1 MTESISSKA
10 YSFYT
15 EGASSIHKL
24 RLELIE
30 LLPVAIGT
38 IEQPR
43 FQDECAIAI
52 GGYAGFHHQGTCA
65 IAIGEAAGQTFQGMD
80 AIALGSDAASIQ
92 QGENAIAIGVQAGA
106 YQQGTNAIAIGFQAG
121 MTNQPQNSIVLNA
134 SSVALS
140 SSVTKSQALYIAPL
154 QDARTTTAL
163 YYNSTSKEVSYATA
177 STARSGKQSAVAVG
191 AIATQ
196 ASAFATIPF
205 GVTFSAV
212 PTSLQFMVEWTAPTP
227 TASAAVNDPRN
238 LSVSIRSGTVAANQF
253 EVQFYN
259 QHSATTLA
267 GTCTIHWTAFF

>member
-15 EGASSIHKL
+15 ESASSIHKL

-30 LLPVAIGT
+30 LLPVAVGT
-38 IEQPR
+38 IEQPH

-80 AIALGSDAASIQ
+80 AIALGSDAASVQ
-92 QGENAIAIGVQAGA
+92 QRENAIAIGVQAGA
-106 YQQGTNAIAIGFQAG
+106 YQQGTGAIAIGFQAG
-121 MTNQPQNSIVLNA
+121 MTNQPQKSIVLNA
-134 SSVALS
+134 SGVALS
-140 SSVTKSQALYIAPL
+140 SSVTKSEALYIAPL

-163 YYNSTSKEVSYATA
+163 YYNTISKEVSYTTA
-177 STARSGKQSAVAVG
+177 STARSGKQAEVTVSTIV
-191 AIATQ
+191 TQ

-205 GVTFSAV
+205 GVTFSVV
-212 PTSLQFMVEWTAPTP
+212 PTSIQFAVEWTIPAPNAI
-227 TASAAVNDPRN
+227 ASVNDPRN
-238 LSVSIRSGTVAANQF
+238 LSVTISSGSVAANEFQ
-253 EVQFYN
+253 VQFYN